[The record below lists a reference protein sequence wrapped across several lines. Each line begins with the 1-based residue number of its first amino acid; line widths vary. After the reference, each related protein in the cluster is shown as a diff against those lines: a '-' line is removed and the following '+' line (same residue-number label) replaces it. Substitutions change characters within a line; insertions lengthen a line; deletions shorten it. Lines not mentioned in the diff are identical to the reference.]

1 MSTGPVTESRPKQEV
16 AARRNLGKYTILA
29 ALGEGGMAQV
39 FLASA
44 HGPAGFN
51 KLFVIKLLR
60 SRVQRDDLA
69 HDMFMAEARLAARLN
84 HPNVVQTIEVS
95 SDDDDYYM
103 TMEYLE
109 GQSLAAILQRVRKLN
124 GAFPLNL
131 HLRVLVDMLAGLD
144 YAHRLEDFDGRPL
157 RIVHRDVSP
166 QNVIVTYGG
175 HVKVLDFGIAKAA
188 DNSVQTETGV
198 MKGKVAY
205 MSPEQVCSTE
215 IDCRA
220 DVYSV
225 GVMLWEALAGRKMRR
240 GMTEINIL
248 NAIINEEVPSP
259 RTVVSTVDPELERI
273 ALKALARDPKD
284 RYASAAEMQHDLDR
298 ALERLGPRVQPRE
311 LGALVAEMFASER
324 SAIRKVV
331 EMQMTSPSANV
342 PSIALGKT
350 GEVPGGA
357 TPSSSKRRAVASTGS
372 SDAVDATALSPLAG
386 GMTGN
391 YKRYAILGAGAL
403 VVVVL
408 IAVFLLSG
416 KPATQTA
423 VRDHASSASPAA
435 STGPAAAAP
444 AAPTAAASTHSL
456 TVSVTPSSARIS
468 IDGVAVKDNPHSRPV
483 PTDSVAH
490 TVRAEAPGY
499 VAREQTLTV
508 DRDTQLTWTLDRV
521 PSGGGWRP
529 PPRSPPPPVVT
540 NKPVATNAPPAPP
553 APTKD
558 PDEPQIDLHDPYA
571 K

>member
-1 MSTGPVTESRPKQEV
+1 MSTGPVTESRKQEV

-69 HDMFMAEARLAARLN
+69 HEMFMAEARLAARLN

-95 SDDDDYYM
+95 SDGDDYYM

-109 GQSLAAILQRVRKLN
+109 GQSLAAILQRVRKGGGSL
-124 GAFPLNL
+124 PLNL
-131 HLRVLVDMLAGLD
+131 HLHVLVDMLAGLD

-188 DNSVQTETGV
+188 DNTVQTETGV

-248 NAIINEEVPSP
+248 NAIINEEVPTPSS
-259 RTVVSTVDPELERI
+259 VDATVDPELERI

-298 ALERLGPRVQPRE
+298 ATERLGPRVQPRE
-311 LGALVAEMFASER
+311 LGALVAQMFSSER

-331 EMQMTSPSANV
+331 EMQMAAPSANV
-342 PSIALGKT
+342 PSIALAKT
-350 GEVPGGA
+350 GESPGGL
-357 TPSSSKRRAVASTGS
+357 TPSSSKRRAVASAGS
-372 SDAVDATALSPLAG
+372 SEGVDPTELSPLARG
-386 GMTGN
+386 PRTN
-391 YKRYAILGAGAL
+391 KRYAVLGAGAL
-403 VVVVL
+403 GVVVL
-408 IAVFLLSG
+408 IAVSLLGS
-416 KPATQTA
+416 KPATETA
-423 VRDHASSASPAA
+423 ARNPAGSASPAA
-435 STGPAAAAP
+435 TTGPASAVP

-456 TVSVTPSSARIS
+456 TVNVTPSSARIS

-490 TVRAEAPGY
+490 TVRAEATGY
-499 VAREQTLTV
+499 VAREQSLTV
-508 DRDTQLTWTLDRV
+508 DRDTQLTWTLDRA

-529 PPRSPPPPVVT
+529 PTHSQPPPVPT
-540 NKPVATNAPPAPP
+540 NKPVATSAPPPPP

-558 PDEPQIDLHDPYA
+558 PDEPQIDFRDPYA

>member
-1 MSTGPVTESRPKQEV
+1 MSTGPVTESRKQEV

-69 HDMFMAEARLAARLN
+69 HEMFMAEARLAARLN

-95 SDDDDYYM
+95 SDGDDYYM

-109 GQSLAAILQRVRKLN
+109 GQTLAAILQRVRKGGGSL
-124 GAFPLNL
+124 PLNL
-131 HLRVLVDMLAGLD
+131 HLHVLVDMLAGLE

-188 DNSVQTETGV
+188 DNTVQTETGV

-259 RTVVSTVDPELERI
+259 RTVESTVDPELERI

-284 RYASAAEMQHDLDR
+284 RYASAAEMQHELER
-298 ALERLGPRVQPRE
+298 ATERLGPRVQPRE
-311 LGALVAEMFASER
+311 LGALVAQMFSSER

-331 EMQMTSPSANV
+331 ELQMAAPSANV

-350 GEVPGGA
+350 AEAPGA
-357 TPSSSKRRAVASTGS
+357 MTPSSSKRRGPASAGS
-372 SDAVDATALSPLAG
+372 SEGVDPTVLSPLAG
-386 GMTGN
+386 GTTRTN
-391 YKRYAILGAGAL
+391 KRYAILGAGAL
-403 VVVVL
+403 VVVG
-408 IAVFLLSG
+408 IAVLLLRG
-416 KPATQTA
+416 KPATEA
-423 VRDHASSASPAA
+423 AARDPSASASPAA
-435 STGPAAAAP
+435 STRPVAAAP
-444 AAPTAAASTHSL
+444 VAPTAAASTHSL

-468 IDGVAVKDNPHSRPV
+468 IDGVAVKDNPHSQPV

-490 TVRAEAPGY
+490 TVRAEAAGY
-499 VAREQTLTV
+499 VAREQTLTM

-529 PPRSPPPPVVT
+529 PTHSPPPPVPT
-540 NKPVATNAPPAPP
+540 NKPVATSAPPPPP

-558 PDEPQIDLHDPYA
+558 PDEPQIDLRDPYA